1 MLKIIL
7 KKITV
12 LLYTGYTKIFMKIL
26 NKINSNTIIF
36 TGLME
41 KNLQINKNWIISIIT
56 LVCFAAE
63 PVSELIKVSDF
74 VIVDFIDIEKTNQN
88 DILEID
94 ESQFDS
100 EFLNKSR
107 KSIDQFEFNENK
119 SIRFLSLISYTKVDI
134 DVVIPPPDCTS

>member
-1 MLKIIL
+1 
-7 KKITV
+7 
-12 LLYTGYTKIFMKIL
+12 MKIL
-26 NKINSNTIIF
+26 NEINGNTIIF
-36 TGLME
+36 TGLM
-41 KNLQINKNWIISIIT
+41 KRNLKINRNWIISIIT

-107 KSIDQFEFNENK
+107 KSIELFEFNENK
-119 SIRFLSLISYTKVDI
+119 STRSLRLISYTKVDI

>member
-1 MLKIIL
+1 
-7 KKITV
+7 
-12 LLYTGYTKIFMKIL
+12 MKIL

-107 KSIDQFEFNENK
+107 KSIDQLEFNENK
-119 SIRFLSLISYTKVDI
+119 SISSLSLISYTKVDI
-134 DVVIPPPDCTS
+134 DVVIRPPDCTS

>member
-1 MLKIIL
+1 
-7 KKITV
+7 
-12 LLYTGYTKIFMKIL
+12 MKIL

-36 TGLME
+36 AGLME

-107 KSIDQFEFNENK
+107 KSIDQLEFNENK
-119 SIRFLSLISYTKVDI
+119 SIRSLSLISYTKVDI

>member
-1 MLKIIL
+1 MHKIFL
-7 KKITV
+7 KKITSKT
-12 LLYTGYTKIFMKIL
+12 LHTQYIIFMKIL
-26 NKINSNTIIF
+26 NVINGNTIIF
-36 TGLME
+36 TGLMIR
-41 KNLQINKNWIISIIT
+41 NLKINRNWIISIIT

-100 EFLNKSR
+100 EFLNKLR
-107 KSIDQFEFNENK
+107 KSIYQYEFNENK
-119 SIRFLSLISYTKVDI
+119 SIRSLSLISYTKVDI
-134 DVVIPPPDCTS
+134 DVVIPPPDCKS

>member
-1 MLKIIL
+1 
-7 KKITV
+7 
-12 LLYTGYTKIFMKIL
+12 MKIL

-36 TGLME
+36 TGPMG

-74 VIVDFIDIEKTNQN
+74 VFVDFIEIEKTNQN

-100 EFLNKSR
+100 EFLNNSR
-107 KSIDQFEFNENK
+107 KAIDQFKFNKVK
-119 SIRFLSLISYTKVDI
+119 SIISLSSISYTKVEI
-134 DVVIPPPDCTS
+134 DVVIPPPDYIS

>member
-1 MLKIIL
+1 
-7 KKITV
+7 
-12 LLYTGYTKIFMKIL
+12 MKIL

-41 KNLQINKNWIISIIT
+41 KNLKINKNWIISIII

-63 PVSELIKVSDF
+63 PVSELTKVSDF

-119 SIRFLSLISYTKVDI
+119 SIRSLSLISYTKVDI
-134 DVVIPPPDCTS
+134 DVVIPPPDCIS

>member
-1 MLKIIL
+1 
-7 KKITV
+7 
-12 LLYTGYTKIFMKIL
+12 
-26 NKINSNTIIF
+26 
-36 TGLME
+36 ME

-107 KSIDQFEFNENK
+107 KSIDQLEFNENK
-119 SIRFLSLISYTKVDI
+119 SISSLSLISYTKVDI

>member
-1 MLKIIL
+1 
-7 KKITV
+7 
-12 LLYTGYTKIFMKIL
+12 MKIL

-36 TGLME
+36 TGHMIR
-41 KNLQINKNWIISIIT
+41 NLQINKNWIISIIV
-56 LVCFAAE
+56 LISFVAE
-63 PVSELIKVSDF
+63 PVSEVIEFSNF
-74 VIVDFIDIEKTNQN
+74 VIADCTDIEKTNQN

-119 SIRFLSLISYTKVDI
+119 SIRSLSLISYTKVDI

>member
-1 MLKIIL
+1 MIR
-7 KKITV
+7 
-12 LLYTGYTKIFMKIL
+12 
-26 NKINSNTIIF
+26 
-36 TGLME
+36 
-41 KNLQINKNWIISIIT
+41 NLQINKNWIISIIV
-56 LVCFAAE
+56 LISFVAE
-63 PVSELIKVSDF
+63 PVSEVIEFSNF
-74 VIVDFIDIEKTNQN
+74 VIADCTDIEKTNQN

-119 SIRFLSLISYTKVDI
+119 SIRSLSLISYTKVDI

>member
-1 MLKIIL
+1 
-7 KKITV
+7 
-12 LLYTGYTKIFMKIL
+12 MKIL

-36 TGLME
+36 TGLMK

-56 LVCFAAE
+56 LICFAAE

-74 VIVDFIDIEKTNQN
+74 VFVDFIEIEKTNQN

-100 EFLNKSR
+100 EFLNKPR
-107 KSIDQFEFNENK
+107 KTIDQFEFNENK
-119 SIRFLSLISYTKVDI
+119 SVRSLSLISYTKVDI

>member
-1 MLKIIL
+1 
-7 KKITV
+7 
-12 LLYTGYTKIFMKIL
+12 MKIL
-26 NKINSNTIIF
+26 NEINGNTIIF
-36 TGLME
+36 TGLMIR
-41 KNLQINKNWIISIIT
+41 NLKINRNWIISIIT
-56 LVCFAAE
+56 LVCFAAG

-100 EFLNKSR
+100 EFLNKLR
-107 KSIDQFEFNENK
+107 KSIYQYEFNENK
-119 SIRFLSLISYTKVDI
+119 SIRSLSLISYTKVDI

>member
-1 MLKIIL
+1 
-7 KKITV
+7 
-12 LLYTGYTKIFMKIL
+12 MKIL

-107 KSIDQFEFNENK
+107 KSIDQLEFNENK
-119 SIRFLSLISYTKVDI
+119 SISSLSLISYTKVDI
-134 DVVIPPPDCTS
+134 DVVIPPPDCIS

>member
-1 MLKIIL
+1 
-7 KKITV
+7 
-12 LLYTGYTKIFMKIL
+12 MKIL

-36 TGLME
+36 TGLMG

-74 VIVDFIDIEKTNQN
+74 VFVDFIEIEKTNQN

-100 EFLNKSR
+100 EFLNKS
-107 KSIDQFEFNENK
+107 KKTIYQFEFDETK
-119 SIRFLSLISYTKVDI
+119 SIRPLRLISYTKVDI
-134 DVVIPPPDCTS
+134 EVVIPPPDCIS

>member
-1 MLKIIL
+1 
-7 KKITV
+7 
-12 LLYTGYTKIFMKIL
+12 MKIL

-107 KSIDQFEFNENK
+107 KSIDQLDFNENK
-119 SIRFLSLISYTKVDI
+119 SIRSLSLISYTKVDI

>member
-1 MLKIIL
+1 
-7 KKITV
+7 
-12 LLYTGYTKIFMKIL
+12 MKIL

-36 TGLME
+36 TGLMG

-74 VIVDFIDIEKTNQN
+74 VFVDFIEIEKTNQN

-100 EFLNKSR
+100 KFLNKSR
-107 KSIDQFEFNENK
+107 KTIYQSEFNEAK
-119 SIRFLSLISYTKVDI
+119 SIRPLSLISYNKVDI
-134 DVVIPPPDCTS
+134 EVVIPPPDCIS

>member
-1 MLKIIL
+1 
-7 KKITV
+7 
-12 LLYTGYTKIFMKIL
+12 MKIL
-26 NKINSNTIIF
+26 NEINGNTIIF
-36 TGLME
+36 TGLMIR
-41 KNLQINKNWIISIIT
+41 NLKINRNWIISIIT

-107 KSIDQFEFNENK
+107 KSIELFEFNENK
-119 SIRFLSLISYTKVDI
+119 STRSLRLISYTKVDI

>member
-1 MLKIIL
+1 
-7 KKITV
+7 
-12 LLYTGYTKIFMKIL
+12 MKIL
-26 NKINSNTIIF
+26 NEINSNTIIF
-36 TGLME
+36 TGQMNR
-41 KNLQINKNWIISIIT
+41 NLQINKNWIISIIT

-107 KSIDQFEFNENK
+107 KSIDQLEFNENK
-119 SIRFLSLISYTKVDI
+119 SIRSLSLISYTKVDI

>member
-1 MLKIIL
+1 
-7 KKITV
+7 
-12 LLYTGYTKIFMKIL
+12 MKIL

-36 TGLME
+36 TGLMG

-74 VIVDFIDIEKTNQN
+74 VFVDFIEIEKTNQN

-100 EFLNKSR
+100 EFLNKS
-107 KSIDQFEFNENK
+107 KKTIYQFEFDETK
-119 SIRFLSLISYTKVDI
+119 SIRPLSLISYIKVDI
-134 DVVIPPPDCTS
+134 EVVIPPPDCIS

>member
-1 MLKIIL
+1 M
-7 KKITV
+7 
-12 LLYTGYTKIFMKIL
+12 G
-26 NKINSNTIIF
+26 
-36 TGLME
+36 

-74 VIVDFIDIEKTNQN
+74 VFVDFIEIEKTNQN

-100 EFLNKSR
+100 KFLNKSR
-107 KSIDQFEFNENK
+107 KTIYQSEFNEAK
-119 SIRFLSLISYTKVDI
+119 SIRPLSLISYTKVDI
-134 DVVIPPPDCTS
+134 EVVIPPPDCIS

>member
-1 MLKIIL
+1 
-7 KKITV
+7 
-12 LLYTGYTKIFMKIL
+12 MKIL
-26 NKINSNTIIF
+26 NKIYSNTIIF

-94 ESQFDS
+94 ESEFDS

-119 SIRFLSLISYTKVDI
+119 YIRSLSLISYTKVDI

>member
-1 MLKIIL
+1 
-7 KKITV
+7 
-12 LLYTGYTKIFMKIL
+12 MKIL

-36 TGLME
+36 TGLMG

-74 VIVDFIDIEKTNQN
+74 VFVDFIEIEKTNQN

-100 EFLNKSR
+100 EFLNKS
-107 KSIDQFEFNENK
+107 KKTIYQFEFDETK
-119 SIRFLSLISYTKVDI
+119 SIRPLRLISYTKVDI
-134 DVVIPPPDCTS
+134 EVVIPPPDCLS

>member
-1 MLKIIL
+1 
-7 KKITV
+7 
-12 LLYTGYTKIFMKIL
+12 MKIL

-36 TGLME
+36 IGHMIR
-41 KNLQINKNWIISIIT
+41 NLQINKNWIISIIV
-56 LVCFAAE
+56 LISFVAE
-63 PVSELIKVSDF
+63 PVSEVIEFSNF
-74 VIVDFIDIEKTNQN
+74 VIADCTDIEKTNQN

-119 SIRFLSLISYTKVDI
+119 SIRSLSLISYTKVDI

>member
-1 MLKIIL
+1 
-7 KKITV
+7 
-12 LLYTGYTKIFMKIL
+12 MKIL
-26 NKINSNTIIF
+26 NEINGNTIIF
-36 TGLME
+36 IGLMIR
-41 KNLQINKNWIISIIT
+41 NLKINRNWIISIIT

-100 EFLNKSR
+100 EFLNISR
-107 KSIDQFEFNENK
+107 KTLDQFKFSKVK
-119 SIRFLSLISYTKVDI
+119 SVISLSSISYTKVEI
-134 DVVIPPPDCTS
+134 DVVIPPPDYIS

>member
-1 MLKIIL
+1 
-7 KKITV
+7 
-12 LLYTGYTKIFMKIL
+12 MKIL
-26 NKINSNTIIF
+26 NEINGNTIIF
-36 TGLME
+36 TGHMIR
-41 KNLQINKNWIISIIT
+41 NLKINKNWIISVIVLISFT
-56 LVCFAAE
+56 AE

-107 KSIDQFEFNENK
+107 KSIDQLEFNENK
-119 SIRFLSLISYTKVDI
+119 SIRSLSLISYTKVDI

>member
-1 MLKIIL
+1 
-7 KKITV
+7 
-12 LLYTGYTKIFMKIL
+12 MKIL

-36 TGLME
+36 TGPMG

-74 VIVDFIDIEKTNQN
+74 VFVDFIEIEKTNQN

-100 EFLNKSR
+100 EFLNKS
-107 KSIDQFEFNENK
+107 KKTIYQFEFDETK
-119 SIRFLSLISYTKVDI
+119 SIRPLSLISYNKVDI
-134 DVVIPPPDCTS
+134 EVVIPPPDCIS